1 MKYTKYNKEDFLKDE
16 YFQKWLLD
24 PDPMVTR
31 FWESWLERHPE
42 KREVIEQ
49 ASKIMRSIDFRRDE
63 LPEKD
68 FDEMW
73 MNIIEKRGKR
83 QGQLKTKAV
92 CLYWQW
98 TFIDD
103 IHG

>member
-31 FWESWLERHPE
+31 FWESWLEKHPE

-63 LPEKD
+63 LPEKTLMRCGRISLRK
-68 FDEMW
+68 EASA
-73 MNIIEKRGKR
+73 R
-83 QGQLKTKAV
+83 V
-92 CLYWQW
+92 S
-98 TFIDD
+98 
-103 IHG
+103 